1 MDVVNLKK
9 ECQSLTWGDVSSI
22 DSIDNKVDILGSK
35 LVYLFE
41 KCVPLKSTSKKRKPC
56 PWINFGI
63 KQIMKQRDS
72 LYKRYLC
79 QNQGYSSLGRV

>member
-1 MDVVNLKK
+1 MNEVNLIK
-9 ECQSLTWGDVSSI
+9 ECQSLTWGDLSSI

-35 LVYLFE
+35 LVSMFE

-63 KQIMKQRDS
+63 KQIMKQRDA
-72 LYKRYLC
+72 LYEVC
-79 QNQGYSSLGRV
+79 QNQG